1 MDLTSKKCMIK
12 FDHCYYKEEDTP
24 KIFFSLDWFSFEDRW
39 TQRYM
44 FDRPMWK
51 DDEMESIKLR
61 NENRHKWFTIRL
73 NVMNYHVNVEFKG
86 KKVGN
91 LNYGRQMNDIPKL
104 SLLRKKK

>member
-1 MDLTSKKCMIK
+1 MFK
-12 FDHCYYKEEDTP
+12 FDSYYYKEEGAP
-24 KIFFSLDWFSFEDRW
+24 RVLFSLDWFTFEDRW

-73 NVMNYHVNVEFKG
+73 ILMHYNVSLEIRR

-91 LNYGRQMNDIPKL
+91 LYYGRQMNDVPKPL
-104 SLLRKKK
+104 PLRRKK